1 MMPGAEMRVVL
12 TSYRQTFAPAFID
25 CCSEP
30 AAFAF
35 LRKSFPDA
43 ATPSALFERFLVSS
57 SSPPPHTHVWAIMT
71 NDGTFAGHLE
81 LKATDKTVPGEGEL
95 VALVA
100 REVRRTGVAS
110 AALALLLNSP
120 HLAPEVRSL
129 LAVCRPNNEASLRLM
144 RRSGFVAL
152 PDRSS
157 AEALFFGYERNDRTT
172 RLTDRETAP

>member
-1 MMPGAEMRVVL
+1 MRIVL
-12 TSYRQTFAPAFID
+12 TSYRETLAPAFVD
-25 CCSEP
+25 CCADP

-43 ATPSALFERFLVSS
+43 ATPSALFERFLISR
-57 SSPPPHTHVWAIMT
+57 SSPPPHTHVWAIVM
-71 NDGTFAGHLE
+71 NDGTFAGHVE

-95 VALVA
+95 VALVT

-110 AALALLLNSP
+110 AALALLLRSP
-120 HLAPEVRSL
+120 HLAPEFRSL
-129 LAVCRPNNEASLRLM
+129 LAVCRPNNEASLRVV
-144 RRSGFVAL
+144 RRSGFVSL

-172 RLTDRETAP
+172 RLTNRGAAP